1 MASARDAWRAN
12 PVSFGLSCRAMKTRC
27 AAAVVALLL
36 APSVI
41 RAATYPAPVEGDY
54 VIRNFRF
61 GTGDVLPEL
70 RIHYRTIGTPRR
82 DQAGVIRNAV
92 LLLHGTSGTGA
103 NFLVPDF
110 AGQLFEQGQLLDG
123 NTHFIII
130 PDAIGT
136 GRSSK
141 PSDGLRAK
149 FPRYDYADIVS
160 AQRMLMIEKFGVT
173 HLRLLLGTSMGAMQ
187 TWMWAE
193 RYPAVSDAFVALASN
208 PVAVAGRNRAY
219 RKMIIDAIR
228 NDPAYNNGEYTTQP
242 RGLVTAIYLSMIA
255 GSAPLQWQKQYPT
268 GAAMDTY
275 IEDQVK
281 AQLATADA
289 NDTAY
294 RYDASRTYDPSPKLE
309 SITAPFLAINSADD
323 FVNPPELGI
332 MEREIGRVKH
342 GRFVLVPITDQTRGH
357 QTHSLPLAWKS
368 HLAELLAATEPR

>member
-1 MASARDAWRAN
+1 MRNRWAVSRRAS
-12 PVSFGLSCRAMKTRC
+12 F
-27 AAAVVALLL
+27 AAHALLVL
-36 APSVI
+36 TVAASSAA
-41 RAATYPAPVEGDY
+41 AATYPAPVEGDY
-54 VIRNFRF
+54 VVKNFRF
-61 GTGDVLPEL
+61 ASGETLPEL
-70 RIHYRTIGTPRR
+70 RLHYRTIGTPRK
-82 DQAGVIRNAV
+82 DQSGVIRNAV
-92 LLLHGTSGTGA
+92 VLLHGTSGTGA

-141 PSDGLRAK
+141 PSDGLHAK
-149 FPRYDYADIVS
+149 FPHYDYADIVS
-160 AQRMLMIEKFGVT
+160 AQHALLTGKFGVT

-193 RYPAVSDAFVALASN
+193 TYPNVSDAFVALASN

-219 RKMIIDAIR
+219 RTMIIDAIR
-228 NDPAYNNGEYTTQP
+228 TDPDYNNGEYTRQP

-255 GSAPLQWQKQYPT
+255 GSVPLQWQKQYPT
-268 GAAMDTY
+268 GAATDTY
-275 IEDQVK
+275 VENQVK

-289 NDTAY
+289 NDTVY
-294 RYDASRTYDPSPKLE
+294 RYDASRSYDPSPKLE

-332 MEREIGRVKH
+332 MEREIKRVKR
-342 GRFVLVPITDQTRGH
+342 GRYVLIPISDQTRGH
-357 QTHSLPLAWKS
+357 QTHSLPIVWKNY
-368 HLAELLAATEPR
+368 LAELMSATVSK